1 MKINSAKFVKG
12 VVAKDPILSDG
23 KPQVAFIGRSNVGK
37 SSIIN
42 AMTRN
47 SNLAK
52 TSSFPGL
59 TQEINLFLINDS
71 TYFIDL
77 PGYGYA
83 KVSKEAQDK
92 IFQLINWYLFDSEYK
107 QKKVVLIID
116 ANVGPT
122 AGDLE
127 ILHSLEKNGKD
138 LVIVA
143 NKIDKIK
150 NKDMK
155 KQFNM
160 IEEKIGPHTIVP
172 FSVEQKIGIKELI
185 NEVLS

>member
-1 MKINSAKFVKG
+1 MKINSAKFIKG
-12 VVAKDPILSDG
+12 IVAKDSILNDG

-42 AMTRN
+42 ALTKN

-59 TQEINLFLINDS
+59 TQEINLFLINEN

-83 KVSKEAQDK
+83 KVSKEAQEK

-107 QKKVVLIID
+107 QKKVILIID
-116 ANVGPT
+116 AVVGPT

-150 NKDMK
+150 NSEMK
-155 KQFNM
+155 KQFQK
-160 IEEKIGPHTIVP
+160 IEEKVGPHTIIP
-172 FSVEQKIGIKELI
+172 FSVDKKIGTKELI
-185 NEVLS
+185 NEILS